1 MRGGAARLLQ
11 RATTRTLGG
20 MAKVAAPR
28 FEVLI
33 NGRRACVAGVDTY
46 GVLNVIL
53 SRVKRSPLR
62 FPKQRTR
69 QVAHT
74 KRTWSREQLDVYVGG
89 LEINGEDERN
99 DRHLFWLRRQIRP
112 GDKIM
117 VRVLPVG
124 PVSKPKGE
132 SPRLKKRSSPR
143 RAKRGAR
150 NAA

>member
-1 MRGGAARLLQ
+1 M
-11 RATTRTLGG
+11 T
-20 MAKVAAPR
+20 KVATPR

-53 SRVKRSPLR
+53 SRVKRNPLR
-62 FPKQRTR
+62 FPKQRPG
-69 QVAHT
+69 QHT

-89 LEINGEDERN
+89 LEIDGEDERN
-99 DRHLFWLRRQIRP
+99 DRHLVWLKRRIRP

-132 SPRLKKRSSPR
+132 SPRQPPRSGAR
-143 RAKRGAR
+143 RTKRGAR

>member
-1 MRGGAARLLQ
+1 
-11 RATTRTLGG
+11 
-20 MAKVAAPR
+20 MAKVTTPR

-53 SRVKRSPLR
+53 SRVKRNPMR
-62 FPKQRTR
+62 FPKQKHVRHTR
-69 QVAHT
+69 
-74 KRTWSREQLDVYVGG
+74 RSWSREQLDIYVGG

-99 DRHLFWLRRQIRP
+99 DRHLVWLRRRIAP

-124 PVSKPKGE
+124 PVTTPKGV
-132 SPRLKKRSSPR
+132 SPRQTPRSRSKRVR
-143 RAKRGAR
+143 RGAR

>member
-1 MRGGAARLLQ
+1 MLHHAPRCGAPY
-11 RATTRTLGG
+11 TSTLGG

-33 NGRRACVAGVDTY
+33 NGRRACIAGVDTY

-53 SRVKRSPLR
+53 SRVRRSPLR
-62 FPKQRTR
+62 FPKQGTG
-69 QVAHT
+69 QVEHT

-99 DRHLFWLRRQIRP
+99 DRHLFWLRRQIKL
-112 GDKIM
+112 GDKIV

-124 PVSKPKGE
+124 PVSNPKRE
-132 SPRLKKRSSPR
+132 SPRQPPRSGPR

>member
-1 MRGGAARLLQ
+1 M
-11 RATTRTLGG
+11 T
-20 MAKVAAPR
+20 KVATPR

-62 FPKQRTR
+62 FPKQNPGR
-69 QVAHT
+69 HT

-89 LEINGEDERN
+89 LEINGKDERN

-132 SPRLKKRSSPR
+132 SPRRTPLSRPK